1 MLLINVQTTN
11 TDKYNFACSS
21 TPILIKAKTE
31 TVLTS
36 TQDAE
41 PNLYLTFSGNF
52 SSLTSDSLK
61 KFEAMI
67 YNCLLVKYGLVI
79 QSSIQ
84 LYQGSVKAVV
94 DTTGTSS
101 AYSTLI
107 SDLNSTNFT
116 LASGVV
122 LQSVTID
129 GRSYMFNTQSNN
141 DNDEVVVTANKIEEN
156 NNVLNLISIF
166 FFKYFSIFLFCLK

>member
-36 TQDAE
+36 TQDTE

-67 YNCLLVKYGLVI
+67 YNCLLVKYGLAI

-94 DTTGTSS
+94 DTSGSPSGYTS
-101 AYSTLI
+101 LI

-116 LASGVV
+116 LASDVV
-122 LQSVTID
+122 LLSAIID
-129 GRSYMFNTQSNN
+129 GKSFTFLAPTNDTEIQTTTQTYNG
-141 DNDEVVVTANKIEEN
+141 
-156 NNVLNLISIF
+156 SIQQERMGRCNF
-166 FFKYFSIFLFCLK
+166 CIFLFLCFYFFI